1 MIVLFL
7 LTYYSFFRKT
17 TLTTTARANIAL
29 AREYYTIVGIVDIL
43 LAAEQC
49 SYLTSFER
57 SRGVRRSGIVVCVVF
72 LLFIK
77 SVPAL
82 GLEGDLFAVA
92 ANEVNAVFGFGDMT
106 NEIDILQRNEFLV
119 II

>member
-1 MIVLFL
+1 MFII
-7 LTYYSFFRKT
+7 R
-17 TLTTTARANIAL
+17 
-29 AREYYTIVGIVDIL
+29 
-43 LAAEQC
+43 AAEQC

-77 SVPAL
+77 CVPAL

-119 II
+119 IV

>member
-1 MIVLFL
+1 MFII
-7 LTYYSFFRKT
+7 R
-17 TLTTTARANIAL
+17 
-29 AREYYTIVGIVDIL
+29 
-43 LAAEQC
+43 AAEQC
-49 SYLTSFER
+49 W
-57 SRGVRRSGIVVCVVF
+57 RSGIVVCVVF

-92 ANEVNAVFGFGDMT
+92 ANEVNTVFGFGDMT
-106 NEIDILQRNEFLV
+106 NEIDILQWNEFLV